1 MSKFGLLY
9 ENMSHRHQLVGDR
22 RQNHRAISNINVDHI
37 YKAKSLDYE
46 KYMSRRPTFKM
57 MSVRV

>member
-9 ENMSHRHQLVGDR
+9 VNMSHRHQLVGDI
-22 RQNHRAISNINVDHI
+22 RQNHRAVSNINVDHI

-46 KYMSRRPTFKM
+46 KYMSR
-57 MSVRV
+57 